1 MCIIAA
7 HNMIYNKQ
15 HTHTQRER
23 EREMARGCRVE
34 HDPRARPPPDKRY
47 SCERTTRT
55 PRARRTGAASSVGP
69 RGGSSFEDRRLPR
82 TRIQLYDV
90 HRSAGHHASRYRAT
104 MVPGS
109 RKSVDSQRL
118 LERHFYATSSA
129 LLLLVS
135 DAPFFSLACCFSP
148 GGGLQ

>member
-15 HTHTQRER
+15 HTHTHTQR

-47 SCERTTRT
+47 ADHAA
-55 PRARRTGAASSVGP
+55 PRELRHRSGP
-69 RGGSSFEDRRLPR
+69 GGSSFEDRRLPR

-109 RKSVDSQRL
+109 RKSVDSTHNGYFVVCNL
-118 LERHFYATSSA
+118 KGTYATSSA